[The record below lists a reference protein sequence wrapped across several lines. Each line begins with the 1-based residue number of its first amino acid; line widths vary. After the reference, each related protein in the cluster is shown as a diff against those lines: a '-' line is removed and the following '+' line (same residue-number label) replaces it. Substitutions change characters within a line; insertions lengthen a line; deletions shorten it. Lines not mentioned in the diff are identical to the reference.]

1 MKTSKFLTA
10 LVMFGLFATGA
21 QAARIPQDVHANLT
35 VAARDDDGWR
45 SNPNPYQYFD
55 AERVV
60 AEMHV
65 LPVTRTRIPGAEF
78 ALSNFLAYLN
88 LPQVQQV
95 ADTRASNTLAA
106 KRISEPASE
115 LLMLIALGGLAIM
128 VRRKMPE

>member
-1 MKTSKFLTA
+1 MKTSKLLTA
-10 LVMFGLFATGA
+10 LVMFGLLAAGA
-21 QAARIPQDVHANLT
+21 QGARIPQDVQSNMT

-45 SNPNPYQYFD
+45 ANPNPYQYFD

-60 AEMHV
+60 AEMNA
-65 LPVTRTRIPGAEF
+65 LPATRARVPGAEF

-95 ADTRASNTLAA
+95 ADTRASTALAA

-115 LLMLIALGGLAIM
+115 LLMLVALGGLAII